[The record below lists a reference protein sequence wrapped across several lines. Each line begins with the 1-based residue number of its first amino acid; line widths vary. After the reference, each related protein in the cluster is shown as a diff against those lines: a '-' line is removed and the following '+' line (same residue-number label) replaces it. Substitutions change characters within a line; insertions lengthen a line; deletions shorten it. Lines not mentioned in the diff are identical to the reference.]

1 MRDSISSRAMSRKSS
16 RARSKTCVLGQIARC
31 CVSFPSSVAQLH
43 PGAGRAIPDD
53 SRCVVESYG
62 FTDMSP
68 QGCSQTCVCE
78 RWRMYTRPVAA
89 DPRVDGQDNNT
100 ISRPVGRCDRN
111 RNVCAMIPH
120 FGCGSKGMSVYTSF
134 TVMIIC
140 YYSGVAI
147 RRRVSA

>member
-1 MRDSISSRAMSRKSS
+1 
-16 RARSKTCVLGQIARC
+16 
-31 CVSFPSSVAQLH
+31 
-43 PGAGRAIPDD
+43 
-53 SRCVVESYG
+53 
-62 FTDMSP
+62 
-68 QGCSQTCVCE
+68 
-78 RWRMYTRPVAA
+78 MYTRPVAA

-100 ISRPVGRCDRN
+100 ISQPVGRCDRN

-120 FGCGSKGMSVYTSF
+120 FVDGCGSKGMSLYTSF